1 MVCCRVGK
9 VGQEILGNLRTEGL
23 MVWKN
28 GLKKSVKETED
39 PVCQVVEEYA
49 PNEKGLAGL
58 DGYNE
63 VKSEVYQGMKETFN
77 PYMDVE
83 RE

>member
-1 MVCCRVGK
+1 VLQSWEGK
-9 VGQEILGNLRTEGL
+9 SRNSWKFEDRRL

-28 GLKKSVKETED
+28 GLKKGVKETED
-39 PVCQVVEEYA
+39 PVCRVVEEYV

-77 PYMDVE
+77 PYMDME